1 MPGFPI
7 VDSHV
12 HFIDPERFSYGWLA
26 GRPSINKPF
35 LPEDFTRLSEGVEVE
50 AIVFVEACP
59 DPGQHAAEAQFVQE
73 LADAGA
79 PVAGI
84 VANMPVVIGAGFA
97 QELEQLRQLPLLRG
111 GRYLIEGAVDP
122 GFCLEPAYLDGVRRI
137 AAGGLPFDLCLKH
150 WALPFATELVRRLPD
165 ATFVLDHI
173 GKPGIKL
180 GMREPWWSGM
190 AELAALP
197 NVVCKISGVITEA
210 DHTNWSEEIVRP
222 YVEHAAECFG
232 FERLMFGSDW
242 PVSEVTHRY
251 GRWVDMLDRI
261 FNGCSPAE
269 LTAFYRGTAIR
280 TYSLDL

>member
-7 VDSHV
+7 IDSHV
-12 HFIDPERFSYGWLA
+12 HFIDPERFRYAWLA
-26 GRPSINKPF
+26 GRPSINKRS
-35 LPEDFTRLSEGVEVE
+35 LPEDFTRLTDGVEIE

-59 DPGQHAAEAQFVQE
+59 DVGQHAAEARFVQE
-73 LADAGA
+73 LADAGT

-84 VANMPVVIGAGFA
+84 VANMPVVIGAGFT
-97 QELEQLRQLPLLRG
+97 QELERLRQLPLLRG

-122 GFCLEPAYLDGVRRI
+122 SFCLEPSYLEGVSQI
-137 AAGGLPFDLCLKH
+137 AAAGLVFDLCLKH

-190 AELAALP
+190 AALAALP
-197 NVVCKISGVITEA
+197 NVACKVSGVITEA
-210 DHTNWSEEIVRP
+210 DHANWSEEAVRP
-222 YVEHAAECFG
+222 YVERAAECFG
-232 FERLMFGSDW
+232 FDRLMFGSDW

-251 GRWVDMLDRI
+251 GQWVNMLDRI
-261 FNGCSPAE
+261 FAGCTPAE
-269 LTAFYRGTAIR
+269 LKAFYRDTAIR
-280 TYSLDL
+280 TYHLDL